1 MQIRTQHYI
10 TVASQAPQEGEGLEP
25 SQMDLGKLV
34 TIHSTCDFF
43 AWSAVF
49 WSSFMP
55 LGLGYIAK

>member
-34 TIHSTCDFF
+34 TIHSTCDFL
-43 AWSAVF
+43 
-49 WSSFMP
+49 
-55 LGLGYIAK
+55 LGWLCFGAHSCLWDWDI